1 MIRFTWLQFRIQAL
15 VAIGALAAVAVVLAL
30 TGPHLVDLYNT
41 TVAPCQAHGD
51 CQAARSAFVAND
63 AFLRSGLGS
72 LLLFVPALIGIFWG
86 APLIARE
93 LETGTFRLA
102 WTQSVTRKR
111 WLLAK
116 VGVIGLSSMAVAGLL
131 SLTVTWW
138 FSPLDRVNANR
149 FSPAVFDVRDIAP
162 IGYAAFAFALGV
174 TAGALIRRTMPAIA
188 ITVVAFVGA
197 RLAMTHWLRPHLIAP
212 AHLDLAL
219 NPTST
224 GYGSEGFLLLGST
237 SSTLLPAT
245 PNIPNAWITSTQI
258 VDRDGH
264 GLTTQ
269 FLASACPQ
277 LGNGGGP
284 GGSSGTHHTGE
295 VPAAAQQVLQNCVA
309 KVGATYH
316 ELVTYQPA
324 SRYWD
329 FQSLELAI
337 YLSGALILAGFCLWW
352 VRRRLS

>member
-1 MIRFTWLQFRIQAL
+1 VIRFVWRQFRTQA
-15 VAIGALAAVAVVLAL
+15 AAAFAALAAFAILLAI
-30 TGPHLVDLYNT
+30 TGARLVHLYNT
-41 TVAPCQAHGD
+41 TVAGCNAQGD
-51 CQAARSAFVAND
+51 CQAVENAFIAND
-63 AFLRSGLGS
+63 AFLRNGLGL
-72 LLLFVPALIGIFWG
+72 LLLFVPALIGVFWG

-102 WTQSVTRKR
+102 WTQSVTRRR
-111 WLLAK
+111 WLLVK
-116 VGVIGLSSMAVAGLL
+116 LGVVGALSMSIAGLL
-131 SLTVTWW
+131 SLMVTWW
-138 FSPLDRVNANR
+138 FIPLDRVNANR
-149 FSPAVFDVRDIAP
+149 FSPAVFDVRHIVP

-174 TAGALIRRTMPAIA
+174 TAGALTRRTMPAMA
-188 ITVVAFVGA
+188 ATLVAFVGA
-197 RLAMTHWLRPHLIAP
+197 RLAMTHWLRPHLITP

-224 GYGSEGFLLLGST
+224 GYGFEGSLLSSA

-258 VDRDGH
+258 VDRAGH

-269 FLASACPQ
+269 FLASACPR

-284 GGSSGTHHTGE
+284 GGSGGSHHASE

-309 KVGATYH
+309 KVGTTFH

-337 YLSGALILAGFCLWW
+337 YLGAALIMAGLCLWW
-352 VRRRLS
+352 VNHRLS

>member
-1 MIRFTWLQFRIQAL
+1 VIRFGWRQFRIQAA
-15 VAIGALAAVAVVLAL
+15 VAFAALAALAIL
-30 TGPHLVDLYNT
+30 LAITGTRLDHLYNT
-41 TVAPCQAHGD
+41 TVAGCNAQGD
-51 CQAARSAFVAND
+51 CQAAKNAFIAND
-63 AFLRSGLGS
+63 AFLRNGLGS
-72 LLLFVPALIGIFWG
+72 LLLVVPALIGVFWG

-102 WTQSVTRKR
+102 WTQSVTRRR
-111 WLLAK
+111 WLLVK
-116 VGVIGLSSMAVAGLL
+116 LGVVGASSMCVAGLL
-131 SLTVTWW
+131 SLMVTWW

-162 IGYAAFAFALGV
+162 IGYAAFAA
-174 TAGALIRRTMPAIA
+174 TAGALTRRTMPAIA
-188 ITVVAFVGA
+188 TTLVAFVGT
-197 RLAMTHWLRPHLIAP
+197 RLAMTHWLRPQLITP

-219 NPTST
+219 NPTTT
-224 GYGSEGFLLLGST
+224 GYGAQDFLLFVST
-237 SSTLLPAT
+237 STLQPAT

-258 VDRDGH
+258 VDRAGH

-277 LGNGGGP
+277 LISD
-284 GGSSGTHHTGE
+284 GGSAGSHHTTE

-309 KVGATYH
+309 KVGTTYH
-316 ELVTYQPA
+316 ELITYQPA

-337 YLSGALILAGFCLWW
+337 YLGVALILAGFCLWW
-352 VRRRLS
+352 VRHRLS